1 VLSPYI
7 IWPHYSRS
15 LLRLVRKERDTMLS
29 LTTLGLLPG
38 EAFDL
43 ITHPSLG
50 TSSPNKGVVDG
61 VFDASD
67 RPEGGDLVFWWN
79 DIEKDSR

>member
-1 VLSPYI
+1 
-7 IWPHYSRS
+7 
-15 LLRLVRKERDTMLS
+15 VRKERDIMLS

-43 ITHPSLG
+43 ITHPSLE
-50 TSSPNKGVVDG
+50 TSSRNNGVVDG
-61 VFDASD
+61 IFDASD
-67 RPEGGDLVFWWN
+67 RSEGGNLIFWWN